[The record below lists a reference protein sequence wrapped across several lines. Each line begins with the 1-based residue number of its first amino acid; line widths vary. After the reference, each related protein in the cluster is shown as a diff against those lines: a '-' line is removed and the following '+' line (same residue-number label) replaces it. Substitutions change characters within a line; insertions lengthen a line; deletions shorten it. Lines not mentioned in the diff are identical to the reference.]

1 MAGCSDIAACRGAAV
16 LGCNQMLSSAFKRL
30 GLFEGDALFR
40 SIVLRVA
47 LPHGQL
53 AVIAAAGLLFE
64 GGISEAYKSTGHV

>member
-1 MAGCSDIAACRGAAV
+1 
-16 LGCNQMLSSAFKRL
+16 MLSSAFKRM
-30 GLFEGDALFR
+30 GLFERDAVFR

-64 GGISEAYKSTGHV
+64 GGISEVYKSTGHV